1 MRPHNIVYFF
11 STFFRVLYILS
22 NAGNIH
28 IFKSLVNHIHIHSP
42 RQRCEFFKLM
52 GNFWINNTILHFM
65 QMFHIFKRSVA
76 TTLFKWILGFMC
88 RMSFNLDK
96 ILKKWS
102 DARELQWNQL
112 IRVIYAFTV
121 VLQLIHIDIILN
133 VTYSVA

>member
-1 MRPHNIVYFF
+1 MKPHNIVYFF

-22 NAGNIH
+22 NAGNEYSYIQ
-28 IFKSLVNHIHIHSP
+28 ITCESYTHSP
-42 RQRCEFFKLM
+42 RQCCEFFKLM
-52 GNFWINNTILHFM
+52 RNFWINNTILHFI
-65 QMFHIFKRSVA
+65 QMFHIFKRFVA

-96 ILKKWS
+96 ISKKWS